1 MTQYFHQ
8 IDRMLEQHQMPP
20 EYKDFWSFVLCNGK
34 GPKKKYLNLSPSQ
47 LQNLSTDCEQK
58 SKAKYHF
65 LYHKCQH
72 CRSYNTKLLQ
82 TIQETSDGTTTE
94 TTNELMV
101 TEDGVTQIR
110 PRSTSAVS
118 SDSRSHMI
126 PDDNASRRLG

>member
-1 MTQYFHQ
+1 MTQYFQQ

-20 EYKDFWSFVLCNGK
+20 EYKDFWSFVLCN
-34 GPKKKYLNLSPSQ
+34 
-47 LQNLSTDCEQK
+47 DCEKK
-58 SKAKYHF
+58 SKTKYHF

-94 TTNELMV
+94 TLNELTV
-101 TEDGVTQIR
+101 TEDGITQIR

-118 SDSRSHMI
+118 SESRHMI
-126 PDDNASRRLG
+126 PDDNENRRAP